1 MTSKGKRRLPPAVR
15 RAALQELS
23 RDRLSEITSKYKLPV
38 EDRRVHEQHISAI
51 VRSRSV
57 DFAEV
62 LEMLSRDE
70 LKAICIALGLGDSGR
85 ERAPFI
91 ERILELGED
100 ESEPDPKGPSHQ
112 DSALGPGPV
121 APVVLQPKEGKKV
134 FVIHGR
140 DRANL
145 QELKHFLKGLGLQA
159 WTFVDEFHEAS
170 PNTPIVEIVSRGVSK
185 TRAVIALLTPDEFA
199 CLVPER
205 REAAES
211 ERNVRRW
218 QPRPNVIYEAGMAMG
233 LNRDG
238 TILVTV
244 GNVELPSDLDG
255 ILHIRLT
262 NGTDSRRTLRK
273 KLMQAGCEVDM
284 NLDDWM
290 DPAQGGDFSVTTA
303 ARSFPEDPFSPR

>member
-1 MTSKGKRRLPPAVR
+1 M
-15 RAALQELS
+15 
-23 RDRLSEITSKYKLPV
+23 D
-38 EDRRVHEQHISAI
+38 DRRIHEQHVVAI

-57 DFAEV
+57 NFADV
-62 LEMLSRDE
+62 LEILSRDE
-70 LKAICIALGLGDSGR
+70 LKDICSALGLDDSGR
-85 ERAPFI
+85 EKVPLI
-91 ERILELGED
+91 ERILELGDE
-100 ESEPDPKGPSHQ
+100 ESEVEPKGPT
-112 DSALGPGPV
+112 DPDTALGPDPVVPV
-121 APVVLQPKEGKKV
+121 ALPQKDGKKV
-134 FVIHGR
+134 FIIHGR
-140 DRANL
+140 DRATL

-159 WTFVDEFHEAS
+159 WTFVDEFHES
-170 PNTPIVEIVSRGVSK
+170 ISNTPIVEIVARGVSK

-233 LNRDG
+233 LNREG
-238 TILVTV
+238 TIMVTV

-262 NGTDSRRTLRK
+262 NGTESRRTLRK

-290 DPAQGGDFSVTTA
+290 DPAQGGDFSITVA